1 MSESKKVVV
10 TKLKL
15 DTLADAINAKA
26 DSSGAKTIDEL
37 VQTVNGIRVKDIWLH
52 SGSIKTPLT
61 KTTYN
66 PGEPIDTTGMVVTL
80 EYSNGATKDITSGF
94 TISPETAIV
103 GYKRVDIKYTEGDTK
118 LHMYQHIVVNSPI
131 TIGENYVSNLN
142 VADTTVRGIA
152 FAENRYLMIG
162 TDAKYNMY
170 RMWMTQNT
178 SGESHRIKANATGT
192 YPAADLAYNNGFIAV
207 PMTTTYGGTLYK
219 NRYLTSWGS
228 VNEFI
233 SSSTQAQF
241 KVYSHA
247 SVKTANRA
255 VAGNNGYVFI
265 GGRYNNYGV
274 LVRANASSSPKIQYY
289 SSLTTII
296 DLAYGDGILF
306 MITDDNR
313 ITWIPSPTTDVA
325 VYRGPFV
332 NGTVVKCAPLG
343 RNIAVIARTTSDYR
357 LDIYETTD
365 NNTKIRLV
373 VDMQISSNASDQIVG
388 VNRIGDYLAVIGID
402 GENNGFIFVVDLNAY
417 RGQKYMLGLKPLLT
431 CQSGNGI
438 GVLNNAGGK
447 YAIARLS
454 I

>member
-37 VQTVNGIRVKDIWLH
+37 VKTVNGIRVKDIWLD
-52 SGSIKTPLT
+52 SGSIKTPPT
-61 KTTYN
+61 KTIYN
-66 PGEPIDTTGMVVTL
+66 PGEPIDTTGMVITL
-80 EYSNGATKDITSGF
+80 GYSNGATKDITSGF
-94 TISPETAIV
+94 TISPETATV
-103 GYKRVDIKYTEGDTK
+103 GDNLYITYTEGDSI
-118 LHMYQHIVVNSPI
+118 LYMLQNIVVNSPI

-152 FAENRYLMIG
+152 FAENSYLMIG

-170 RMWMTQNT
+170 RMWMTQNA
-178 SGESHRIKANATGT
+178 SGESHRVKANATGT
-192 YPAADLAYNNGFIAV
+192 YPAADLACSNGFIAV

-219 NRYLTSWGS
+219 NRYLVSWNS
-228 VNEFI
+228 VNEFKN
-233 SSSTQAQF
+233 SSVQASF
-241 KVYSHA
+241 KVNAQA
-247 SVKTANRA
+247 SVKKANRA
-255 VAGNNGYVFI
+255 VVGNNGYVFI
-265 GGRYNNYGV
+265 GGQYENHGFFAKV
-274 LVRANASSSPKIQYY
+274 HPSSGTTIRHY
-289 SSLTTII
+289 SSLTPVI
-296 DLAYGDGILF
+296 DLAYGDDILF
-306 MITDDNR
+306 MITDNNR
-313 ITWIPSPTTDVA
+313 IAWIPSPTTDVTM
-325 VYRGPFV
+325 YRGPFV

-343 RNIAVIARTTSDYR
+343 RNIAVIARTTSGYS
-357 LDIYETTD
+357 LDIYET
-365 NNTKIRLV
+365 NNNDTTIRLI

-388 VNRIGDYLAVIGID
+388 VNRVGDYLAVIGID

>member
-1 MSESKKVVV
+1 MSESEKVVV
-10 TKLKL
+10 TKRKL

-37 VQTVNGIRVKDIWLH
+37 VETVNGIRVKDIWLD
-52 SGSIKTPLT
+52 SSSIKTPPT

-80 EYSNGATKDITSGF
+80 GYSNGATKDITSGF
-94 TISPETAIV
+94 MIDPETAIV
-103 GYKRVDIKYTEGDTK
+103 GFKYVTIKYTEGDITK
-118 LHMYQHIVVNSPI
+118 FMIQHIVVNSPI
-131 TIGENYVSNLN
+131 TIGKNYVSNLN

-152 FAENRYLMIG
+152 FAENSYLMIG

-178 SGESHRIKANATGT
+178 SGESHRVKANATGT
-192 YPAADLAYNNGFIAV
+192 YPAADLAYSNGFIAV

-219 NRYLTSWGS
+219 NRYLVSWNS
-228 VNEFI
+228 VNEFKNN
-233 SSSTQAQF
+233 STASFKIQA
-241 KVYSHA
+241 HA

-265 GGRYNNYGV
+265 GGRYDNHCAFIK
-274 LVRANASSSPKIQYY
+274 ANASSGSTIRHY
-289 SSLTTII
+289 SSFTPVI
-296 DLAYGDGILF
+296 DLAYGDDLLF

-313 ITWIPSPTTDVA
+313 INLIPSPSTDVEM
-325 VYRGPFV
+325 YRGPVV

-343 RNIAVIARTTSDYR
+343 RNIAVIARTTSNYS
-357 LDIYETTD
+357 LVIYETNN
-365 NNTKIRLV
+365 NNTGIRQIV
-373 VDMQISSNASDQIVG
+373 NMQISSNVSDQIVG

-402 GENNGFIFVVDLNAY
+402 SENNGFIFVVDLNAY

>member
-1 MSESKKVVV
+1 MSESEKVVV
-10 TKLKL
+10 TKRKL

-37 VQTVNGIRVKDIWLH
+37 VQTVNGIRVKDIWLN
-52 SGSIKTPLT
+52 SGSIKTPPT

-94 TISPETAIV
+94 TISPEIATV
-103 GYKRVDIKYTEGDTK
+103 GYKRVYITYKEGDTISY
-118 LHMYQHIVVNSPI
+118 MTQNIVVNSPI
-131 TIGENYVSNLN
+131 TIGVNYVSNLN
-142 VADTTVRGIA
+142 VADTTVRGIV
-152 FAENRYLMIG
+152 FAENNYLMIG

-178 SGESHRIKANATGT
+178 SGESHRVKANATGT
-192 YPAADLAYNNGFIAV
+192 YPAADLACSNGFIAV

-219 NRYLTSWGS
+219 NRYLASWNS
-228 VNEFI
+228 VDEFI
-233 SSSTQAQF
+233 NSSSQVSFKIQA
-241 KVYSHA
+241 HA
-247 SVKTANRA
+247 SIKTANRA
-255 VAGNNGYVFI
+255 VAGNNGDVFI
-265 GGRYNNYGV
+265 GGQYNNSGAF
-274 LVRANASSSPKIQYY
+274 VRTHASSAPTIRYY
-289 SSLTTII
+289 SSLTPII

-306 MITDDNR
+306 IITDNNQ
-313 ITWIPSPTTDVA
+313 IAWIPSPTTDA
-325 VYRGPFV
+325 VMYRGPFV
-332 NGTVVKCAPLG
+332 DGTVVKCAPLG
-343 RNIAVIARTTSDYR
+343 RSIAVIARTTSDYR
-357 LDIYETTD
+357 LDIYETSD
-365 NNTKIRLV
+365 NNTKIRLI
-373 VDMQISSNASDQIVG
+373 VDMQISSNTSDQIVG
-388 VNRIGDYLAVIGID
+388 VNCIGNYLAVIGID

-447 YAIARLS
+447 YAIAQLS

>member
-1 MSESKKVVV
+1 MSKSEKVVV

-37 VQTVNGIRVKDIWLH
+37 VKTVNGIRVKDIWLE
-52 SGSIKTPLT
+52 GGFIKTPPT

-66 PGEPIDTTGMVVTL
+66 PGEPIDTTGMVIIL
-80 EYSNGATKDITSGF
+80 KYSNGATKDITSGF
-94 TISPETAIV
+94 TISPETAMV
-103 GYKRVDIKYTEGDTK
+103 GHESVIIEYKEGDITAFIT
-118 LHMYQHIVVNSPI
+118 LNIVVNSPI

-178 SGESHRIKANATGT
+178 SGESHCIKANATGT
-192 YPAADLAYNNGFIAV
+192 YPAADLAYSNGFIAI

-247 SVKTANRA
+247 SIKTANRA
-255 VAGNNGYVFI
+255 VAGNNGDVFI
-265 GGRYNNYGV
+265 GGRYNNSGV
-274 LVRANASSSPKIQYY
+274 FVRTNASSAPTIRYY
-289 SSLTTII
+289 SSLTTVI

-306 MITDDNR
+306 MITDNNK
-313 ITWIPSPTTDVA
+313 INWIPSPTTDA
-325 VYRGPFV
+325 TMYRGPV
-332 NGTVVKCAPLG
+332 VDGTVVKCAPLG
-343 RNIAVIARTTSDYR
+343 RNIAVIARKTDGYVLYVYR
-357 LDIYETTD
+357 LND
-365 NNTKIRLV
+365 NNTMTLTHGNRF
-373 VDMQISSNASDQIVG
+373 SSNASDQIVG

-402 GENNGFIFVVDLNAY
+402 GENNGFIFVVELDTY
-417 RGQKYMLGLKPLLT
+417 QGQKYMLGLKPLLT